1 MALDQLAIYNG
12 ALQLI
17 GSRRLA
23 SLNEDREPRYELD
36 EIWDASPAYYCA
48 ELTKPLFAT
57 KLVKLDSPTTSTEHD
72 YEYVHTLP
80 SGYVDIVSLH
90 QDGKLDQRVE
100 RFVRDGNT
108 ILCEL
113 PVVYLRYVEKSL
125 LDTLTNWNASFTR
138 LVMAYMAFELAE
150 RIKPDALDKV
160 SQVYQERIK
169 IVIDSNQGD
178 EPIVR
183 PVNSASDDFKL
194 SLYNNALIAASLPRL
209 KSLTD
214 DSSARYDLD
223 AIWALNPHLYSAE
236 LVKPRFATKTVQLS
250 MSVESDQHELDN
262 IFNLPDNFVELVGVF
277 SDPRLDQPVARFI
290 REGDTLACE
299 YQTIYVR
306 YIDGSLLD
314 DYTNW
319 TQTFTRVVY
328 NYIAKLLTEH
338 NPEAANRLEF
348 IEQQFTT
355 ALSTSVA
362 SEGADEPATRSKKS
376 TFTLTPEWL
385 AIYNDALL
393 MLGEDHLV
401 NVDDDSQRRSILDI
415 CVNAGVVEAV
425 LEDIGW
431 HWAITSMRI
440 TSDPALE
447 TEWGYQYAHHLP
459 TDLHRFDG
467 VWYDEYMQTPI
478 KHYTDEA
485 GVLMCN
491 VDEIFIKYVSS
502 EWLKFPEKW
511 KPSFKRYI
519 AAKIAYDTM
528 NRFPAADKNAV
539 IQAHDQRKRDVRAI
553 DAQQS
558 PPRLLTRGNWTRTRS
573 MGGPNRGRP

>member
-23 SLNEDREPRYELD
+23 SLNEDRETRYELD
-36 EIWDASPAYYCA
+36 EIWDLKPSHYCG
-48 ELTKPLFAT
+48 ELVKPLFAT
-57 KLVKLDSPTTSTEHD
+57 KLVKLASPTTSTVHD

-100 RFVRDGNT
+100 RFVRDANT

-160 SQVYQERIK
+160 SQVYQERLK

-194 SLYNNALIAASLPRL
+194 SLYNNALIAAGLPRL

-236 LVKPRFATKTVQLS
+236 LVKPRFATKTIQLN
-250 MSVESDQHELDN
+250 MSSESDQHELDN

-338 NPEAANRLEF
+338 NPEAANRLEY
-348 IEQQFTT
+348 IEQQFST

-376 TFTLTPEWL
+376 TFLLTPEWL

-431 HWAITSMRI
+431 HWATTSMRI
-440 TSDPALE
+440 TSDTEIE

-528 NRFPAADKNAV
+528 NRFPTADKNAV

-558 PPRLLTRGNWTRTRS
+558 PPRLLTRGNWSRTRS